1 MDDLIAIRVT
11 ENDGGSVA
19 FLTWGRLFD
28 AVDDSEILAAVEKA
42 LPVFG
47 VREYKGLVVCDNLGE
62 VAGERY
68 FYEGLFHFAA
78 KFDHGYKNYESW
90 RKKKLELV
98 KSGKDIYFLG
108 RRTASGIR
116 SSKPPNDDRSDVQW
130 IITHGENNFPPK
142 LK

>member
-11 ENDGGSVA
+11 EEDGGSVA
-19 FLTWGRLFD
+19 FLTWGRLFHP
-28 AVDDSEILAAVEKA
+28 VDESEILAAVERS

-47 VREYKGLVVCDNLGE
+47 VREYTKLVVCDNLGE

-90 RKKKLELV
+90 RKKKLKRV
-98 KSGKDIYFLG
+98 KSGRDIFFLG
-108 RRTASGIR
+108 RRIGSDVS
-116 SSKPPNDDRSDVQW
+116 SSKPPDDDRSDVRW
-130 IITHGENNFPPK
+130 IITHGENNFG
-142 LK
+142 